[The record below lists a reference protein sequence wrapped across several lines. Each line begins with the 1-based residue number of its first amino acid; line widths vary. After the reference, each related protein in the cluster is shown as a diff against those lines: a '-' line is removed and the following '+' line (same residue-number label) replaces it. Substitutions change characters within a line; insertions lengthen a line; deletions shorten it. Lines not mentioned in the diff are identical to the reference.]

1 MPEIEQNTPNYY
13 PKTIEAIKMIQA
25 GIDPAQALKY
35 SNFKD
40 NVSESAIAKIKQ
52 KARKYSLLHPTL
64 VKSARTQVKRILG
77 GETREIHQQSV
88 TKAGQVVDYIETIAP
103 SDSNILAA
111 ASMVYDRFEP
121 VKSNQEATTIN
132 NTFIDLSHYK
142 TDNTSKDTQNKD
154 NIIDV

>member
-1 MPEIEQNTPNYY
+1 M
-13 PKTIEAIKMIQA
+13 
-25 GIDPAQALKY
+25 
-35 SNFKD
+35 
-40 NVSESAIAKIKQ
+40 
-52 KARKYSLLHPTL
+52 
-64 VKSARTQVKRILG
+64 
-77 GETREIHQQSV
+77 